1 MKLKNKLS
9 SEDYFLVLSMTFVVI
24 AVSMNIFCMKSLSF
38 GTPIILCDGGLLI
51 SWIVFLISN
60 VIVEVWGKERSV
72 KVVTFTAFISLF
84 ILVLGRLIV
93 FIPSLPEYEEQV
105 KSFENIFSNGPRT
118 IMASV
123 VAFWT
128 GNFINVSIIAK
139 LIKKNA
145 DKDNGFLFFFRAV
158 ISTLFGQFV
167 DNALFTVLAFAP
179 IGLSVYEMRW
189 VDIYS
194 SVVSSTV
201 IEMVV
206 EACFVPLVTIP
217 LTKRIKNIIVSEKA
231 A

>member
-123 VAFWT
+123 IAFWT

-139 LIKKNA
+139 LITKNA